1 MAGRFFVQPP
11 WNNGGFRHHV
21 TTAMN
26 PSPHPIDLVV
36 FDCDGVL
43 VDSESI
49 TGRVFAGMLREL
61 GADVDD
67 HELAGLCVGRSTAD
81 SLGIAADLLGRPLPP
96 DFAAR
101 YGERSRAALAE
112 EVTLM
117 PGVGAMLDA
126 IDLPCAIAS
135 NGLRMKMAITL
146 RVTGLLE
153 RFGDRWFGIDD
164 VEHGKPSPDIY
175 LLAASTLRARPEH
188 CVVVEDSPTGI
199 AAGRA
204 AGMTV
209 LGYAGGMSSERL
221 LEAGAHCVF
230 DDMAHLPALLD
241 ALRRATPMAT
251 AAVG

>member
-1 MAGRFFVQPP
+1 MS
-11 WNNGGFRHHV
+11 
-21 TTAMN
+21 
-26 PSPHPIDLVV
+26 PSPRPIDLVV

-43 VDSESI
+43 VDSEGI

-61 GADVDD
+61 GADVDE
-67 HELAGLCVGRSTAD
+67 HELARLCIGRSTAD
-81 SLGIAADLLGRPLPP
+81 SLGMAARLLGRPLPS
-96 DFAAR
+96 DFAER
-101 YGERSRAALAE
+101 YGERSRAALAK

-117 PGVGAMLDA
+117 PGVAAMLDA
-126 IDLPCAIAS
+126 LDLPCAIAS

-153 RFGDRWFGIDD
+153 RFEGRWFGIDD
-164 VEHGKPSPDIY
+164 VERGKPFPDLY
-175 LLAASTLRARPEH
+175 LLAAGTLRARPAR

-209 LGYAGGMSSERL
+209 LGYAGGLPSERL
-221 LEAGAHCVF
+221 LEAGAHDVF

-241 ALRRATPMAT
+241 ALRRATPVAIVP
-251 AAVG
+251 AG